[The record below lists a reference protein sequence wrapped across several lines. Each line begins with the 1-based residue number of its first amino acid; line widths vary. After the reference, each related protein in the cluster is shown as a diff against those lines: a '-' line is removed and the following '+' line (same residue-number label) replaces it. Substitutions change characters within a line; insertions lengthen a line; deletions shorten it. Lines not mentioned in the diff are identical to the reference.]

1 MNFTGLLFIKQ
12 FPCFCTQ
19 TVDRIALKLCGWTHY
34 GTPHA
39 WLIFGHQWSSFPAF
53 ADNSSNCLR
62 LAALWIPSLIKPPA
76 WDVQCIHWCIVTYS
90 WLAYS
95 WVATHSQNTCF
106 WLSGMIKGL
115 SPVTRNLYCQ
125 SARGNRSGAVRYF
138 PEAVRPRGNT
148 AAPDRFPRADWQHKF
163 LVTGLNPDYNM
174 VTVRV
179 KHRKVPNRGFQH
191 HGRHF
196 VLRRFWRFPLWF
208 TPPPTLKI

>member
-1 MNFTGLLFIKQ
+1 MDAKKHIGVTIYKVSWPDPLLVILRWSHEFTGLLFIKQ

-106 WLSGMIKGL
+106 WLSGMITNISHPFIQLHLFIHGNMCNYNNSFRIQNNPKCHYL
-115 SPVTRNLYCQ
+115 SPWRKYSMIL
-125 SARGNRSGAVRYF
+125 R
-138 PEAVRPRGNT
+138 
-148 AAPDRFPRADWQHKF
+148 AAI
-163 LVTGLNPDYNM
+163 T
-174 VTVRV
+174 
-179 KHRKVPNRGFQH
+179 
-191 HGRHF
+191 
-196 VLRRFWRFPLWF
+196 
-208 TPPPTLKI
+208 I